1 MSQKEILAAVQAIQQ
16 QLHTLDVRFNNLT
29 TEVGSLKAEVGSLKA
44 EVGSLKAEVGK
55 RLDKLDGQVGQLI
68 KWTQRQDLSLEHEMT
83 QQLVSYLQEKH
94 KGFVSMENKDLPKT
108 ISINGQTLTDLDGV
122 IVMSDSSRIQ
132 LVVLEAKQHITLHK
146 MKMKLRQKE
155 QIELFIQDIK
165 ADRIAV
171 PSEFEHFSFETC
183 SPIVGL
189 YIGAIEFKE
198 GVKEGIQAY
207 AETHDMC
214 GLVELNGSRFS
225 VNDVHNDFGKQKY
238 GGKRNPRS

>member
-16 QLHTLDVRFNNLT
+16 QLHTVNARLDNLT
-29 TEVGSLKAEVGSLKA
+29 T
-44 EVGSLKAEVGK
+44 EVGK

-83 QQLVSYLQEKH
+83 QQLISYLQEKH
-94 KGFVSMENKDLPKT
+94 KGFVSLESKDFPKT

-122 IVMSDSSRIQ
+122 IVMSDNTKMH
-132 LVVLEAKQHITLHK
+132 LVILEAKQHVTLHK
-146 MKMKLRQKE
+146 MKTKLRQKE

-165 ADRIAV
+165 TGRIPV
-171 PSEFEHFSFETC
+171 PSEFEHFSFDKC
-183 SPIVGL
+183 SSTVGL

-198 GVKEGIQAY
+198 GVKEGIQTY
-207 AETHDMC
+207 AQTHDMC

-225 VNDVHNDFGKQKY
+225 VNDVHNDFGKQMY
-238 GGKRNPRS
+238 GGKRNPKS